1 MLLFRSEGHVLRWC
15 ESRELTRGGS
25 LTPEQAWRLARGWY
39 ARKLAPDWRRHTVEE
54 AEQLLREVGLEGEF
68 WRLRG

>member
-1 MLLFRSEGHVLRWC
+1 MLLFRSEEHVLRWC
-15 ESRELTRGGS
+15 ESRELTRGGL